1 MQEVLRRERTTHMME
16 WEMNLLAMGTLMGM
30 AGKDVVKRVELFR
43 KELEKYES
51 QEAFGLEATVK
62 RLRRQLYDV
71 KKDERLLARLENL

>member
-16 WEMNLLAMGTLMGM
+16 WEMNLMAMGTLLGM
-30 AGKDVVKRVELFR
+30 SGKDVVSRVEVFR

-51 QEAFGLEATVK
+51 QEAFGLDATVT

-71 KKDERLLARLENL
+71 KKDEHLLARLEKL